1 MCEGISPGTRRM
13 LDSLMPQPAS
23 IQKPNFDIVAWND
36 SFCRLM
42 GIDFATLPEEDR
54 NCIYLYLTH
63 ETWRSRIE
71 NRDVLPTF
79 VSYFRAAMAEH
90 RGDPAWENKLARFFA
105 ASSEFEA
112 LWHQRYEVRGVE
124 NQIKHFNH
132 PQLGRFSLQ
141 QMYWYS
147 APRNGSRLLVYLPMD
162 EAGEQAQLSQVEASP
177 HYRDGQFHNQL
188 PTPGFT
194 GQKNMLAAWWD
205 FLMTKRENARP
216 AQPLPLVKTDLATL
230 PLGQD
235 VMVWLGHSSWYLQ
248 LAGKRIL
255 IDPVFSDYAAPF
267 SFINKAFP
275 GDYPW
280 RAEGMPEIDLLIIS
294 HDHYDHLDYATIRA
308 LLPKIKRVITPL
320 GVGSHLRYWGMDGA
334 LITEADWQQAVP
346 ASDELTVH
354 VLPARHFS
362 GRGLKRNQTLW
373 ASFLFVTRQQK
384 IYYSGDSGYGPHF
397 KAIGDE
403 FGPVDLAIME
413 NGQYDQDWKYI
424 HMMPDETAQA
434 ADDLRARAVLPGHAG
449 RFVLAKHSWDEPY
462 QRLAAASEGRAWR
475 LLTPVQG
482 EPVWVAD
489 KTQSFNAWWR

>member
-1 MCEGISPGTRRM
+1 MNRVTFSVVAIM
-13 LDSLMPQPAS
+13 LLA
-23 IQKPNFDIVAWND
+23 A
-36 SFCRLM
+36 
-42 GIDFATLPEEDR
+42 ATTLPF
-54 NCIYLYLTH
+54 
-63 ETWRSRIE
+63 
-71 NRDVLPTF
+71 VLNAGF
-79 VSYFRAAMAEH
+79 GKA
-90 RGDPAWENKLARFFA
+90 
-105 ASSEFEA
+105 
-112 LWHQRYEVRGVE
+112 
-124 NQIKHFNH
+124 
-132 PQLGRFSLQ
+132 PQG
-141 QMYWYS
+141 
-147 APRNGSRLLVYLPMD
+147 
-162 EAGEQAQLSQVEASP
+162 AQLSQVEASP

-194 GQKNMLAAWWD
+194 GQKNMLAA
-205 FLMTKRENARP
+205 
-216 AQPLPLVKTDLATL
+216 
-230 PLGQD
+230 
-235 VMVWLGHSSWYLQ
+235 
-248 LAGKRIL
+248 
-255 IDPVFSDYAAPF
+255 
-267 SFINKAFP
+267 
-275 GDYPW
+275 W

-373 ASFLFVTRQQK
+373 ASFLFVTPQQK

>member
-1 MCEGISPGTRRM
+1 MNRVTFSVVAIM
-13 LDSLMPQPAS
+13 LLA
-23 IQKPNFDIVAWND
+23 A
-36 SFCRLM
+36 
-42 GIDFATLPEEDR
+42 ATTLPF
-54 NCIYLYLTH
+54 
-63 ETWRSRIE
+63 
-71 NRDVLPTF
+71 VLNAGFGKAP
-79 VSYFRAAMAEH
+79 
-90 RGDPAWENKLARFFA
+90 
-105 ASSEFEA
+105 
-112 LWHQRYEVRGVE
+112 QGV
-124 NQIKHFNH
+124 
-132 PQLGRFSLQ
+132 
-141 QMYWYS
+141 
-147 APRNGSRLLVYLPMD
+147 
-162 EAGEQAQLSQVEASP
+162 QLSQVEASP

-434 ADDLRARAVLPGHAG
+434 AGRPRSARHRSAGLRYLPEVWLRFATDLYPRLHPDLQSAAG
-449 RFVLAKHSWDEPY
+449 RLPQREPQSRPLRRASPGLPLEGKPATPHPAQHQILNGA
-462 QRLAAASEGRAWR
+462 QR
-475 LLTPVQG
+475 
-482 EPVWVAD
+482 
-489 KTQSFNAWWR
+489 

>member
-1 MCEGISPGTRRM
+1 
-13 LDSLMPQPAS
+13 
-23 IQKPNFDIVAWND
+23 
-36 SFCRLM
+36 
-42 GIDFATLPEEDR
+42 
-54 NCIYLYLTH
+54 
-63 ETWRSRIE
+63 
-71 NRDVLPTF
+71 
-79 VSYFRAAMAEH
+79 
-90 RGDPAWENKLARFFA
+90 
-105 ASSEFEA
+105 
-112 LWHQRYEVRGVE
+112 
-124 NQIKHFNH
+124 
-132 PQLGRFSLQ
+132 
-141 QMYWYS
+141 
-147 APRNGSRLLVYLPMD
+147 
-162 EAGEQAQLSQVEASP
+162 
-177 HYRDGQFHNQL
+177 
-188 PTPGFT
+188 
-194 GQKNMLAAWWD
+194 MLAAWWD

-373 ASFLFVTRQQK
+373 ASFLFVTPQQK

-462 QRLAAASEGRAWR
+462 QRLAAASEGRAWHLQR
-475 LLTPVQG
+475 LFLQYKG
-482 EPVWVAD
+482 ESLGRYIRERKLLLAARDLRDTDQRVYDICLKYGFDSQQTFTRVF
-489 KTQSFNAWWR
+489 TRTFNQPPGAYRKENHSRAH